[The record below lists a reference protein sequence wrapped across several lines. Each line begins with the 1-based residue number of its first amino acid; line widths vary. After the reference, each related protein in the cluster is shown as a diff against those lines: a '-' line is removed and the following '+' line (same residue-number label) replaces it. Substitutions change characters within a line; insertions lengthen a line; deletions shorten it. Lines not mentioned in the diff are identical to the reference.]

1 MDYILDDKEILEILK
16 DENIDFLL
24 SHVCD
29 IDKLIDIINKL

>member
-29 IDKLIDIINKL
+29 IDKLVDIIKQ